1 MEEIKSNRKRLKNKP
16 SIFSLF
22 IDLKSAFDKV
32 NHEILISKLGDLG
45 FDKKLIQTI
54 KLIYSN
60 TKASVGEQSPFDI
73 ELGVL
78 QGSLISPI
86 LFNLFINDLF
96 KESSSLFLNLYAY
109 ADDIVFL
116 VEGEQNL
123 RSLITRIESWCE
135 LNSMT
140 INHSKSGIFVLNAKR
155 SGPHMF
161 PLKEILGFPIVF
173 EYKYLGV
180 TFSNNLSFNLHLDS
194 IKKINS
200 TYQKNEK
207 DTLQ

>member
-78 QGSLISPI
+78 QGSLISHI

-96 KESSSLFLNLYAY
+96 KESCSLCLNLYAY
-109 ADDIVFL
+109 DDDIVFL
-116 VEGEQNL
+116 VEGE
-123 RSLITRIESWCE
+123 
-135 LNSMT
+135 
-140 INHSKSGIFVLNAKR
+140 
-155 SGPHMF
+155 
-161 PLKEILGFPIVF
+161 
-173 EYKYLGV
+173 
-180 TFSNNLSFNLHLDS
+180 
-194 IKKINS
+194 
-200 TYQKNEK
+200 
-207 DTLQ
+207 